1 MDITRAGGRQHQVQ
15 GTMTQPWQVV
25 AEDAS
30 IDEEGEA
37 HRDLTR
43 LFEAHHDR
51 VFRVA
56 WRLTGSPVDAED
68 VLQTVFLRL
77 SRRVDLD
84 LAPSPG
90 SYLHRAAINASL
102 DLLRQ
107 RQRVLMVP
115 IDEATEVIPVDPSL
129 SPEARQVNEQLRGAI
144 RLAMATLKGRSA
156 EMFVLKYIEG
166 FSNQEIAARLGTSAM
181 VVGVMLHR
189 ARARVRKQLGDYLTG
204 SSIETN
210 PMTEGEGRES
220 GRD

>member
-1 MDITRAGGRQHQVQ
+1 
-15 GTMTQPWQVV
+15 
-25 AEDAS
+25 
-30 IDEEGEA
+30 
-37 HRDLTR
+37 
-43 LFEAHHDR
+43 
-51 VFRVA
+51 
-56 WRLTGSPVDAED
+56 
-68 VLQTVFLRL
+68 
-77 SRRVDLD
+77 
-84 LAPSPG
+84 
-90 SYLHRAAINASL
+90 
-102 DLLRQ
+102 
-107 RQRVLMVP
+107 VP

>member
-1 MDITRAGGRQHQVQ
+1 MQ

-25 AEDAS
+25 EESAPAS
-30 IDEEGEA
+30 DEGEA
-37 HRDLTR
+37 NRDLTQ

-77 SRRVDLD
+77 SRRKDLD

-107 RQRVLMVP
+107 RQRVSMVS
-115 IDEATEVIPVDPSL
+115 IDEAAEAIPIDPSL
-129 SPEARQVNEQLRGAI
+129 SPEACQVNEQLRRAI
-144 RLAMATLKGRSA
+144 RQAMATLKGRSA
-156 EMFVLKYIEG
+156 EMFVLKYVEG
-166 FSNQEIAARLGTSAM
+166 FSNQEIATRLGTSAM

-189 ARARVRKQLGDYLTG
+189 ARARVRKQLGDYLGG
-204 SSIETN
+204 SLTWTNSI
-210 PMTEGEGRES
+210 PEGEGRVP

>member
-1 MDITRAGGRQHQVQ
+1 
-15 GTMTQPWQVV
+15 MTQPWQAV
-25 AEDAS
+25 
-30 IDEEGEA
+30 EEGASADEGGEEN
-37 HRDLTR
+37 RDLTR

-189 ARARVRKQLGDYLTG
+189 ARARVRKQLGDYL
-204 SSIETN
+204 S
-210 PMTEGEGRES
+210 ES
-220 GRD
+220 LT